1 MEEMEL
7 KKPYFEP
14 TINVYEIEPIRILG
28 ASPSEDE
35 TEPVGEEEYVWWINW
50 KTFYARWESV
60 YTHFLL
66 L

>member
-14 TINVYEIEPIRILG
+14 TINVYEIESIRILG

-35 TEPVGEEEYVWWINW
+35 TEPVGEEEYVW
-50 KTFYARWESV
+50 
-60 YTHFLL
+60 
-66 L
+66 

>member
-28 ASPSEDE
+28 TSSSEDD
-35 TEPVGEEEYVWWINW
+35 TEPVGEEEYV
-50 KTFYARWESV
+50 
-60 YTHFLL
+60 
-66 L
+66 

>member
-7 KKPYFEP
+7 KKPHFEP

-35 TEPVGEEEYVWWINW
+35 TEPVGEEEYVW
-50 KTFYARWESV
+50 
-60 YTHFLL
+60 
-66 L
+66 